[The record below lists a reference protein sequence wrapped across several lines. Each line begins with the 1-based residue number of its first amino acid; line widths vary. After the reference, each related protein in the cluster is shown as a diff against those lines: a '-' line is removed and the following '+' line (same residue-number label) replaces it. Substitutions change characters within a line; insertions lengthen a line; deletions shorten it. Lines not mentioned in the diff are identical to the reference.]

1 VGLVRAL
8 ARRADDRGDINL
20 GDGLTVRVSWK
31 KANGVS
37 TLQALKRAIKAVQAR
52 EAQDDAA

>member
-1 VGLVRAL
+1 VRLVRAL

-37 TLQALKRAIKAVQAR
+37 TLQALKKGT
-52 EAQDDAA
+52 AQMEQPTIL